1 MSLEFRYARSFLEDL
16 KNLDPEN
23 YQQVYDLVFVKLK
36 KINYLNE
43 LPQLRRL
50 SKSQIF
56 YRFSIDNYMIGI
68 EVTGQIVKFIRIM
81 PQSII

>member
-23 YQQVYDLVFVKLK
+23 YKQVYDLVFVKLK

-56 YRFSIDNYMIGI
+56 YRFSIDKYMIGI

>member
-23 YQQVYDLVFVKLK
+23 YKQVYDLVFVKLK

-56 YRFSIDNYMIGI
+56 YRFSVENYMIGI

-81 PQSII
+81 PQSLI